1 MNGALT
7 IEASAPT
14 PAQRSNA
21 AVERAQRTLPDASNA
36 KLLQAILL
44 EEAARQV
51 VEDHVFADVVMSRYR
66 QSAPTRVRGGR
77 QSRPLPR
84 ASDIAEPLVA
94 VNPIADYEI
103 QLRAA
108 PDPYFILQVFGDKQL
123 AKALNQRS
131 LADVRKAAKLVEERN
146 PGKHPAA
153 KTKAGLIAFIV
164 GTLVD

>member
-7 IEASAPT
+7 VEASVQT
-14 PAQRSNA
+14 PAQRCNA
-21 AVERAQRTLPDASNA
+21 AVERAQQALPDAGNA

-44 EEAARQV
+44 EEAARKV
-51 VEDHVFADVVMSRYR
+51 AEDHAFADVVMSRYQ
-66 QSAPTRVRGGR
+66 QSAPMRVKGGR

-94 VNPIADYEI
+94 VNPIPDYEI

-108 PDPYFILQVFGDKQL
+108 PDPYFILQVFGSHQL

-131 LADVRKAAKLVEERN
+131 LPDVRKAAKMVEERN

-153 KTKAGLIAFIV
+153 RTKAGLIAFIMD
-164 GTLVD
+164 TLVR